1 MGFRDVKQHFRTPHH
16 KIMEKS
22 VKNTRKEVHS
32 FFTGAASDEINDSVI
47 RVEVMHTN
55 FIVSNN
61 VSFLT
66 ADHLAPTKY
75 FQTQR

>member
-32 FFTGAASDEINDSVI
+32 FFTGTASDEINDSVI

-55 FIVSNN
+55 FIV
-61 VSFLT
+61 
-66 ADHLAPTKY
+66 
-75 FQTQR
+75 